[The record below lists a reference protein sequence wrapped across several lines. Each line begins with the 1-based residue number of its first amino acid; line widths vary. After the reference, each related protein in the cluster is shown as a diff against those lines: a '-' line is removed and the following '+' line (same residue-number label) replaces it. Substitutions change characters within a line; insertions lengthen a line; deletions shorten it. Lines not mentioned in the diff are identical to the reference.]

1 MLSNRNGLTELW
13 QNYCLSTINNSLTT
27 HSYSIISCIY
37 STFLVHEDEEVISR
51 DFKQQLRMERL
62 RWPEVI
68 CYSAL
73 AENIKIIKQP

>member
-1 MLSNRNGLTELW
+1 MVYL
-13 QNYCLSTINNSLTT
+13 QLTT
-27 HSYSIISCIY
+27 NIYLSISSINKCIY

-62 RWPEVI
+62 RWPEVS
-68 CYSAL
+68 CYTVL